1 MFKYHKGYFQCIPSL
16 QMGIFIIMI
25 VLNVKYESLD
35 PGYGQGKKESYTIK
49 EASRIL
55 GPRITP

>member
-1 MFKYHKGYFQCIPSL
+1 
-16 QMGIFIIMI
+16 MGIFIIMI